1 MKVEI
6 EQEGK
11 VKNFKLINSW
21 EDVNLEKWLKLLE
34 FSKEAKGKEA
44 EKTIAALS
52 NIPNKLIKKLAIR
65 DVVVI
70 MGKIAAMQHKGND
83 KLKKIVTIEGKEYGF
98 HPDLNEITLG
108 EYADLEQFIKN
119 DIDKCLPEIVA
130 ILFRP
135 VTKREND
142 RYEIEAYDGRI
153 NVRAELMKKMSAQQV
168 QNALVFFY
176 GFGKIL
182 LKHLEW
188 YLTEVQKETK
198 QQ

>member
-1 MKVEI
+1 MKVKIKQDDKI
-6 EQEGK
+6 EE
-11 VKNFKLINSW
+11 FKLISSW
-21 EDVNLEKWLKLLE
+21 EDVNLETWLELLK
-34 FSKEAKGKEA
+34 FSKKTKSKEAE
-44 EKTIAALS
+44 ETIAALS
-52 NIPNKLIKKLAIR
+52 NIPKELIKKMAIR
-65 DVVVI
+65 DVAII
-70 MGKIAAMQHKGND
+70 MGKIAEMQHKGNNT
-83 KLKKIVTIEGKEYGF
+83 LKKIITIEGKEYGF

-135 VTKREND
+135 VTKREKD
-142 RYEIEAYDGRI
+142 IYEIEAYDAKI

-176 GFGKIL
+176 SFVKIL
-182 LKHLEW
+182 LIHLEW
-188 YLTEVQKETK
+188 YSTEVQKETK